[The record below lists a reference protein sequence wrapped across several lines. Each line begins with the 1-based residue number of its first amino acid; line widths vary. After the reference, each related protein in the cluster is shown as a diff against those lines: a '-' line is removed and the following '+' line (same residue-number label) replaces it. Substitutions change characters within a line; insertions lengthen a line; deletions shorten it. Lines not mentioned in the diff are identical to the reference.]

1 MINILLGKVFGTKNE
16 RVIKA
21 LRPDVAAINALE
33 PQIEKLSDAEL
44 RAKTDEFRQRIQER
58 LSRLGGG
65 NGGQTSAPETDADL
79 EEEDDLDRIKRRE
92 KEQYDALQE
101 VLDEI
106 LPEAFAVVRE
116 AGRRV
121 LKMRHFDV
129 QLIGGMVL
137 HSGKIA
143 EMKTGEGKTLVA
155 TLPVYLNAL
164 SGRGVHVVTVNDYL
178 AKRDS
183 EWMGRLY
190 RFLGLTVGVIVHDL
204 DDEQRRAAYAADVTY
219 GTNNEFGFDYLRDNM
234 KFDLRD
240 CVQRGHNFAIVDE
253 VDSILI
259 DEART
264 PLIISG
270 ASEESTDKYYKVNR
284 IIPKLDRGEE
294 VSPQEF
300 RELLEEGKIPA
311 DRRDGLIQELNATG
325 DDPQRKILTGDY
337 VIDEKHRNITVSDAG
352 WEKVEGLLGIGNIAD
367 PENWPLKHHVETAI
381 KAHALYKKDVEYVIK
396 DGEVIIV
403 DEFTGR
409 MMPGR
414 RWSDGLHQAIE
425 AKENV
430 KIERENQ
437 TLATITFQNYFRMF
451 KKLAGMTGTAETE
464 ATEFDKIYKLEVV
477 VIPTNKQM
485 LRVENPDVVYRTE
498 KEKYFAVA
506 DEIQQL
512 AEKGQPV
519 LVGTTSV
526 EKSERISDLL
536 KRKGIRHV
544 VLNAKFHEREAEI
557 VAQAGRKGA
566 VTIATNMAGRGTDI
580 LLGGNAEFMA
590 KQELV
595 KKGIA
600 QQLRVAEG
608 RIEGP
613 QEDGQTSV
621 FYYNGNEFNVPTD
634 KWAEALERYKAQ
646 TDVEHDEVT
655 EVGGL
660 HILGTERHESRR
672 IDNQLRGRAG
682 RQGDPG
688 SSRFYLALE
697 DDLMRIFA
705 KEWVSTLLQKLGMEE
720 GVPIESKMIS
730 RRIETAQKAV
740 ESQHFESRKH
750 LLEYDDVMNKQREAV
765 YGLRRRL
772 LEGMDQKDLILE
784 DYVSAILGDLMDEHC
799 PPKAH
804 ANDWDI
810 KKLKDEVFTRFGVDF
825 VAEGVK
831 AETLN
836 RQELGDAIFGKLKER
851 YDAKEKLIGGDA
863 MRHHERM
870 IMLSVIDQQWK
881 DHLLSMDH
889 LKEGIGLRGYGQHD
903 PLVEYKKESFDMFE
917 AMMQRFQ
924 SDTVRYLYLMQILE
938 RPRSDEGAGG
948 ARAGGPP
955 QGGSLGSGSDGG
967 VPAHKDGDGNGRRPP
982 KLVSTSADEL
992 EEAFLR
998 RKKRELE
1005 QARMAGSGDA
1015 APVQQVVRSQ
1025 EKVGRNDPCPCG
1037 SGKKFKK
1044 CHGA

>member
-1 MINILLGKVFGTKNE
+1 MRRLFPPSEGCSRLINSLIAKVFGTKNE

-21 LRPDVAAINALE
+21 LMPQVEAINALE
-33 PQIEKLSDAEL
+33 PQMQKLTDPEL
-44 RAKTDEFRQRIQER
+44 RAKTDEFRQHIQER
-58 LSRLGGG
+58 LSRFDVEGSDP
-65 NGGQTSAPETDADL
+65 TAEVEVDAEADV
-79 EEEDDLDRIKRRE
+79 EPDPDRRKRLE
-92 KEQYDALQE
+92 KERYDTLQE
-101 VLDEI
+101 VLNEI
-106 LPEAFAVVRE
+106 LPQAFAVVRE

-121 LKMRHFDV
+121 LNMRHFDV

-137 HSGKIA
+137 HQGTIS

-183 EWMGRLY
+183 EWMGKLY

-204 DDEQRRAAYAADVTY
+204 DDEERRAAYAADVTY

-234 KFDLRD
+234 KFDLKD
-240 CVQRGHNFAIVDE
+240 CVQRGHHYAIVDE

-284 IIPKLDRGEE
+284 IIPKLEKGQEIEGPPGE
-294 VSPQEF
+294 
-300 RELLEEGKIPA
+300 PA
-311 DRRDGLIQELNATG
+311 Q
-325 DDPQRKILTGDY
+325 LTGDF
-337 VIDEKHRNITVSDAG
+337 VVDEKHRNITVTEEG
-352 WEKVEGLLGIGNIAD
+352 WEKVEQLLGIGNIAD

-381 KAHALYKKDVEYVIK
+381 KAHALYRRDVEYVIK

-425 AKENV
+425 AKEGV

-485 LRVENPDVVYRTE
+485 LRLENPDVVYRTE
-498 KEKYFAVA
+498 KEKYFAAA
-506 DEIQQL
+506 DEIQKL
-512 AEKGQPV
+512 NESGQPV
-519 LVGTTSV
+519 LVGTTSI
-526 EKSERISDLL
+526 EKSERLSELL
-536 KRKGIRHV
+536 KKKGIKHV

-557 VAQAGRKGA
+557 VAQAGRHGM

-580 LLGGNAEFMA
+580 LLGGNPEFMA

-600 QQLRVAEG
+600 QAVRVAQG
-608 RIEGP
+608 KIEGP
-613 QEDGQTSV
+613 QEDGQTSL
-621 FYYNGNEFNVPTD
+621 FYYNGNEYIVPTD
-634 KWAEALERYKAQ
+634 KWTEALYRYKEQ
-646 TDVEHDEVT
+646 TDREHDAVT
-655 EVGGL
+655 AVGGL

-705 KEWVSTLLQKLGMEE
+705 KEWVSKLLERLGMEE
-720 GVPIESKMIS
+720 GIPIESKLIT

-740 ESQHFESRKH
+740 EAQHFESRKH

-772 LEGMDQKDLILE
+772 LEGMDQRELILE
-784 DYVSAILGDLMDEHC
+784 DYVSAILGDLINEYC

-804 ANDWDI
+804 ADDWNI
-810 KKLKDEVFTRFGVDF
+810 KGLKDAVFTRFGVDF
-825 VAEGVK
+825 LAEGVK
-831 AETLN
+831 ADALN
-836 RQELGDAIFGKLKER
+836 REELGDAVFAKLKER
-851 YDAKEKLIGGDA
+851 YDAKEKLIGPEA

-870 IMLSVIDQQWK
+870 IMLSVLDSQWK

-903 PLVEYKKESFDMFE
+903 PLVEYKRESFEMFE
-917 AMMQRFQ
+917 AMLQRFQ
-924 SDTVRYLYLMQILE
+924 EDTVRYLYLMQILE
-938 RPRSDEGAGG
+938 RPPDSAAAGPQSGG
-948 ARAGGPP
+948 AAGQGPEA
-955 QGGSLGSGSDGG
+955 GA
-967 VPAHKDGDGNGRRPP
+967 PAQRGGDGNGRRPP
-982 KLVSTSADEL
+982 RMVATSADDL
-992 EEAFLR
+992 EEAFMR
-998 RKKRELE
+998 RKRRELE
-1005 QARMAGSGDA
+1005 QARMAGGGDQQT
-1015 APVQQVVRSQ
+1015 VQQVVRSQ

-1037 SGKKFKK
+1037 SGKKYKK
-1044 CHGA
+1044 CHGV

>member
-1 MINILLGKVFGTKNE
+1 LINSLIAKVFGTKNE

-21 LRPDVAAINALE
+21 LMPQVEAISALE
-33 PQIEKLSDAEL
+33 PQMQKLTDAEL
-44 RAKTDEFRQRIQER
+44 RARTDEFRQRIQQR
-58 LSRLGGG
+58 LSRF
-65 NGGQTSAPETDADL
+65 ETEGTDPTAEVEVDAEVAAEPDP
-79 EEEDDLDRIKRRE
+79 DRRKRLE
-92 KEQYDALQE
+92 KERYDTLQE
-101 VLDEI
+101 VLNEI

-121 LKMRHFDV
+121 LNMRHFDV

-137 HSGKIA
+137 HQGTIS

-183 EWMGRLY
+183 EWMGKLY

-204 DDEQRRAAYAADVTY
+204 DDEERRAAYAADVTY

-234 KFDLRD
+234 KFDLKD
-240 CVQRGHNFAIVDE
+240 CVQRGHNYAIVDE

-284 IIPKLDRGEE
+284 IIPKLEKGEE
-294 VSPQEF
+294 I
-300 RELLEEGKIPA
+300 EGPPGEPA
-311 DRRDGLIQELNATG
+311 Q
-325 DDPQRKILTGDY
+325 LTGDF
-337 VIDEKHRNITVSDAG
+337 VVDEKHRNITVTDEG
-352 WEKVEGLLGIGNIAD
+352 WEKVEQLLGIGNIAD

-381 KAHALYKKDVEYVIK
+381 KAHALYRRDVEYVIK

-425 AKENV
+425 AKEGV

-477 VIPTNKQM
+477 VIPTNQQM
-485 LRVENPDVVYRTE
+485 LRLENPDVVYRTE
-498 KEKYFAVA
+498 KEKYFAAA
-506 DEIQQL
+506 DEIQKLNQS
-512 AEKGQPV
+512 GQPV
-519 LVGTTSV
+519 LVGTTSI
-526 EKSERISDLL
+526 EKSERLSELL
-536 KRKGIRHV
+536 KKKGIKHV

-557 VAQAGRKGA
+557 VAQAGRHGM

-580 LLGGNAEFMA
+580 LLGGNPEFMA

-600 QQLRVAEG
+600 QAVRVAQG
-608 RIEGP
+608 KIEGP
-613 QEDGQTSV
+613 QEDGQSSV
-621 FYYNGNEFNVPTD
+621 FYYNGNEYMVPTD
-634 KWAEALERYKAQ
+634 NWSEALYRYKQQ
-646 TDVEHDEVT
+646 TDKEHDEVT
-655 EVGGL
+655 AVGGL

-705 KEWVSTLLQKLGMEE
+705 KEWVSKLLERLGMEE
-720 GVPIESKMIS
+720 GIPIESKLIT

-740 ESQHFESRKH
+740 EAQHFESRKH

-772 LEGMDQKDLILE
+772 LEGMDQRELILE
-784 DYVSAILGDLMDEHC
+784 DYVSAILGDLINEYC

-804 ANDWDI
+804 ADDWNI
-810 KKLKDEVFTRFGVDF
+810 KGLKDAVFTRFGVDF
-825 VAEGVK
+825 LAEGVK
-831 AETLN
+831 ADTLN
-836 RQELGDAIFGKLKER
+836 REELGDAVFAKLKER
-851 YDAKEKLIGGDA
+851 YDAKEKLIGPEA

-870 IMLSVIDQQWK
+870 IMLSVLDSQWK

-903 PLVEYKKESFDMFE
+903 PLVEYKRESFEMFE
-917 AMMQRFQ
+917 AMLQRFQ
-924 SDTVRYLYLMQILE
+924 EDTVRYLYLMQILE
-938 RPRSDEGAGG
+938 RPPDAAAAGPQS
-948 ARAGGPP
+948 AGPVGLGPEA
-955 QGGSLGSGSDGG
+955 G
-967 VPAHKDGDGNGRRPP
+967 VPVPPGGDGNGRRPP
-982 KLVSTSADEL
+982 RMVATSADDL
-992 EEAFLR
+992 EEAFMR
-998 RKKRELE
+998 RKRRELE
-1005 QARMAGSGDA
+1005 QARMAGGGDQQT
-1015 APVQQVVRSQ
+1015 VQQVVRSQ

-1037 SGKKFKK
+1037 SGKKYKK